1 MDDYYQN
8 DDKDLQTTQ
17 PQQLQPQTGKTP
29 EDLETYQKWAASVG
43 RPKKVTPQVIARV
56 AYYLKQGNS
65 MNDSCVLAGIGKTA
79 LYANLKQNENY
90 RTIIAEAWTKNKQTH
105 IRRIDEASKKDAKFS
120 QWYLERRY
128 PNEFGRSDKLD
139 IKGNIE
145 NKTIITF
152 DRSGYQP
159 PLGEDR
165 NSPVVFED
173 ESIVIVDE
181 DWTGPIKA
189 GERPVASK
197 TPNKILE
204 YSQQK
209 EQ

>member
-1 MDDYYQN
+1 MN
-8 DDKDLQTTQ
+8 DSKLQIKQ
-17 PQQLQPQTGKTP
+17 PQSLEVQEEKTP
-29 EDLETYQKWAASVG
+29 EELSTFQKWVQSVG
-43 RPKKVTPQVIARV
+43 RPKKVTPQVIAKV
-56 AYYLKQGNS
+56 AYYLRQGNT

-90 RTIIAEAWTKNKQTH
+90 RTIIAEAWTQNKQKH
-105 IRRIDEASKKDAKFS
+105 IKRIDEASKKDANFS
-120 QWYLERRY
+120 KWYLERRY
-128 PNEFGRSDKLD
+128 PDEFGRSDKLD
-139 IKGNIE
+139 VKGSIE

-152 DRSGYQP
+152 DRLGYQP
-159 PLGEDR
+159 PLDHDR

-173 ESIVIVDE
+173 DSVVIVDS
-181 DWTGPIKA
+181 DWTEPIKA